1 MTNDLPHDQLTENLK
16 YLKLPHLAERINDY
30 VCQAEEH
37 QLSKLDFFHE
47 AIQAEAEAKRERAN
61 IRRIKAA
68 RFPYQRGLDNYQFHH
83 PKQID
88 SDKVKHLFRLDF
100 LSRNENIIFCGTVG
114 LGKTHLAIA
123 LGRQA
128 AVRGANVLFGT
139 AVEIINQL
147 IAAQKQGNLT
157 RKLKAYTK
165 PKLLIIDELGYMPI
179 DKHGCDLLFQIIS
192 ARYERASTIITT
204 NRVYK
209 DWPIIFNNDA
219 TVTSA
224 ILDRLLHHS
233 QSILIH
239 GRSYR
244 MKDNP
249 IQPEE

>member
-1 MTNDLPHDQLTENLK
+1 MTNNLPHNQLTENLK
-16 YLKLPHLAERINDY
+16 YLNLPHLTEHIQDH
-30 VCQAEEH
+30 VSQAEEH
-37 QLSKLDFFHE
+37 QLSKLDFFHQ
-47 AIQAEAEAKRERAN
+47 AIQAETDAKHERAT

-68 RFPYQRGLDNYQFHH
+68 RFPYQRSLDNYQFHH
-83 PKQID
+83 PQQID
-88 SDKVKHLFRLDF
+88 SDKVKHLFRLNF
-100 LSRNENIIFCGTVG
+100 LAQTENIIFCGGVG

-128 AVRGANVLFGT
+128 AVHGANVLFGT
-139 AVEIINQL
+139 AVDIINQL
-147 IAAQKQGNLT
+147 TAAQKQGNLT
-157 RKLKAYTK
+157 RKLKAYTR
-165 PKLLIIDELGYMPI
+165 PRLLIIDELGYMPI

-233 QSILIH
+233 QTILIH
-239 GRSYR
+239 GMSYR
-244 MKDNP
+244 MKDQVAEP
-249 IQPEE
+249 QL

>member
-1 MTNDLPHDQLTENLK
+1 MTNNLPHDQLIENLN
-16 YLKLPHLAERINDY
+16 YLNLPHLAEHINDH
-30 VCQAEEH
+30 VSRAEDH

-47 AIQAEAEAKRERAN
+47 AIQAEVAAKRERAG

-68 RFPYQRGLDNYQFHH
+68 RFPYQRSLGNYQFHH

-88 SDKVKHLFRLDF
+88 ADKIKHLFRLDF
-100 LSRNENIIFCGTVG
+100 LTRNENIIFCGGVG

-128 AVRGANVLFGT
+128 AIRGRSVLFTT
-139 AVEIINQL
+139 AVDTINQL
-147 IAAQKQGNLT
+147 TAAQKQGNLT
-157 RKLKAYTK
+157 RKLKTYTK
-165 PKLLIIDELGYMPI
+165 PALLIIDELGYMPI

-204 NRVYK
+204 NRIYK

-224 ILDRLLHHS
+224 ILDRILHHS
-233 QSILIH
+233 QTIVLH
-239 GRSYR
+239 GTSYR
-244 MKDNP
+244 MKDK
-249 IQPEE
+249 IDQRQ